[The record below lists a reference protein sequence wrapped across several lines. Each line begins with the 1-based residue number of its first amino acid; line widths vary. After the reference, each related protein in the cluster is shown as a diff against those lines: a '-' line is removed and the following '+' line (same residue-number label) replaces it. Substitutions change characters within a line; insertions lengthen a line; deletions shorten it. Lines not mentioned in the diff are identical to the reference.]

1 MNCLR
6 KKAMNKGGRGKQREI
21 WKKAKN
27 RIKLKT
33 NKKKSGESIWEKAKK
48 IMKNVH
54 KKKKKIYE
62 RIKMKWKEK
71 KIK

>member
-54 KKKKKIYE
+54 KKKKKYMRE
-62 RIKMKWKEK
+62 
-71 KIK
+71 